1 MKILL
6 TASPGTGKSTIIDSV
21 VQRFP
26 GSKGG
31 IVAREILNDSGER
44 TGFTAVDQSGAARQ
58 FMYRTNSPDQAS
70 IGGLFNVDIDALD
83 NFVVPALNLCR
94 SQKFQLIYVDEI
106 GRAQARSAA
115 FLELVR
121 VLLSANTS
129 ILGSIVFEDE
139 PWSLE
144 FKEHAEVILLPV
156 TLANRSFLPD
166 ILLAAYKEA
175 DAFARLNTR
184 QKQAVSA
191 FLKHF
196 LDCGQFMAAGK
207 LFTNAIG
214 YVSER
219 KIAITE
225 EEPALKSFRISGQS
239 RAHELVW
246 HRDTDSFVC
255 DCDLSNGRGAFAN
268 APEVCSHQMSVR
280 LLELA

>member
-44 TGFTAVDQSGAARQ
+44 TGFTAVDQTGAARQ
-58 FMYRTNSPDQAS
+58 FMYRTDSPDQAS

-94 SQKFQLIYVDEI
+94 SQKFQLIFVDEI

-121 VLLSANTS
+121 VLLSADNS
-129 ILGSIVFEDE
+129 LLGSIVFEDE

-144 FKEHAEVILLPV
+144 FKQHAEVILLPV

-166 ILLAAYKEA
+166 ILLAAYQQA
-175 DAFARLNTR
+175 DAFCRLNRR

-196 LDCGQFMAAGK
+196 LDCGQFMAARK

-214 YVSER
+214 YVIER
-219 KIAITE
+219 KVEITE
-225 EEPALKSFRISGQS
+225 EKPALRCFKISGQS

-255 DCDLSNGRGAFAN
+255 DCDLSNGRGDFAD
-268 APEVCSHQMSVR
+268 APEICSHQMSVQ

>member
-44 TGFTAVDQSGAARQ
+44 TGFTAVDQNGAARQ
-58 FMYRTNSPDQAS
+58 FMYRTDSPDQAS

-94 SQKFQLIYVDEI
+94 SQKFQLIFVDEI

-121 VLLSANTS
+121 VLLSADNS
-129 ILGSIVFEDE
+129 LLGSIVFEDE

-144 FKEHAEVILLPV
+144 FKQHAEVILLPV
-156 TLANRSFLPD
+156 TLANRSYLPD
-166 ILLAAYKEA
+166 ILLAAYKVA
-175 DAFARLNTR
+175 DAFAALNTR
-184 QKQAVSA
+184 QKQAVSD

-196 LDCGQFMAAGK
+196 LDSGQFMAARK

-214 YVSER
+214 YVSEQ
-219 KIAITE
+219 KIEITE
-225 EEPALKSFRISGQS
+225 EKAALKSFRISGQS

-255 DCDLSNGRGAFAN
+255 DCDLSNGRGEFAD
-268 APEVCSHQMSVR
+268 APEVCSHQMSVQ

>member
-44 TGFTAVDQSGAARQ
+44 TGFTAVDQNGAARQ
-58 FMYRTNSPDQAS
+58 FMYRTDSPDQAS

-94 SQKFQLIYVDEI
+94 SQKFQLIFVDEI

-121 VLLSANTS
+121 VLLSADNS
-129 ILGSIVFEDE
+129 LLGSIVFEDE

-144 FKEHAEVILLPV
+144 FKQHAEVILLPV
-156 TLANRSFLPD
+156 TLANRSYLPD
-166 ILLAAYKEA
+166 ILLAAYKVA
-175 DAFARLNTR
+175 DAFAALNTR
-184 QKQAVSA
+184 QKQAVSD

-196 LDCGQFMAAGK
+196 LDSGQFMAARK

-214 YVSER
+214 YVSEQ
-219 KIAITE
+219 KIEITE
-225 EEPALKSFRISGQS
+225 EKATLKSFRISGQS

-255 DCDLSNGRGAFAN
+255 DCDLSNGRGEFAD
-268 APEVCSHQMSVR
+268 APEVCSHQMSVQ